1 MTGIRYLV
9 LALTTRCNLSCT
21 YCYHAGLERG
31 MDMSPEVARIALD
44 LVTRGEGP
52 LHIQLSGG
60 EPTLAKEM
68 VRYVIAESRRL
79 KRPCTVGIQTNAT
92 LLDEELVRY
101 LGEHGV
107 QVGVSLDGPPAIQQR
122 LRGEADKTL
131 LGLKLLERM
140 GIPFRVTTVVSSETC
155 GHLSRLAL
163 MLAGFRFA
171 RGIGLDLLVARGG
184 GCSGRGELPD
194 PRTLEREVSSLVRLL
209 AVVNGRRSFPLR
221 LRELDLV
228 GKALSGRTGKK
239 HFCHACLGESLAVH
253 PDGRLYPCGQ
263 TLGDDR
269 FDAGSVFQPHL
280 ERLRWNCLHRLA
292 SRECPG
298 CPLEGNCPGE
308 CPSRLY
314 YNRSF
319 RPDLACSIYRGCLAA
334 LEGEG
339 SVASPVH
346 SR

>member
-9 LALTTRCNLSCT
+9 LGLTTRCNLSCA

-31 MDMSPEVARIALD
+31 MDMSPEVARTALD
-44 LVTRGEGP
+44 LVADGEGP
-52 LHIQLSGG
+52 LHVQLSGG
-60 EPTLAKEM
+60 EPTLAKDMIRSVVE
-68 VRYVIAESRRL
+68 ETGRL

-92 LLDEELVRY
+92 LLDEELLLFLR
-101 LGEHGV
+101 GRKV

-131 LGLKLLERM
+131 LGLKLLEKM
-140 GIPFRVTTVVSSETC
+140 GIPFRVTTVVSSENC
-155 GHLSRLAL
+155 GYLSRLAL

-194 PRTLEREVSSLVRLL
+194 PRTLEREVSSLVTLL
-209 AVVNGRRSFPLR
+209 EAVNGRRSVPLR

-228 GKALSGRTGKK
+228 GKALAGKGRKGA
-239 HFCHACLGESLAVH
+239 FCHACLGESLAVH

-280 ERLRWNCLHRLA
+280 ERLRWTGLHRLA

-298 CPLEGNCPGE
+298 CPLEGSCPGE
-308 CPSRLY
+308 CPSRLH

-319 RPDLACSIYRGCLAA
+319 RPDLACALYRGCLAA
-334 LEGEG
+334 LEGKG